1 VSSIVPRW
9 LCEILGH
16 QVGCQ
21 EKVLHWEGGQAL
33 EQVPQDRVMALS
45 CWSLGSIWTMLSDIW
60 FDFGWSCVE
69 PRVEL
74 SDPYRPLANQDIL

>member
-33 EQVPQDRVMALS
+33 EQVPQDSVTAP
-45 CWSLGSIWTMLSDIW
+45 GVPP
-60 FDFGWSCVE
+60 F
-69 PRVEL
+69 
-74 SDPYRPLANQDIL
+74 